1 MGGYRNIPEA
11 IIIFPNSIIDRNQL
25 LRNRCSL
32 YNAKKMPETKK
43 SPERKSNLFRLSE
56 SGSEVSV
63 FVDETRICDEAL
75 RRELMA
81 SVRSRENRFGILK
94 CPGICR
100 LDVRYRYNKPLRRSY
115 EGKCYNVRVPERL
128 HQTFSLLTSRALDK
142 EYEKGGKRR
151 INNDEREWP
160 SFHSDELQQ
169 RLTFGQEE
177 EAEANETETRNQH
190 LDLVH
195 EELLWKLRK
204 KKVLREVEES
214 RCFSQSLFK
223 WECLDPKIR
232 QELANVHHSKRQL
245 NQQIKEIALEIQE
258 EEREREEEE
267 KGRAIELKDRMLSE
281 LTSKIWRNRLS
292 RLEEEE
298 AEWRTNAVRKY
309 RFDNVRKR
317 SDRLRRALN
326 FELLELFRHVKEE
339 EREEKKKYRARHRK
353 NMSEV
358 FNELR
363 NKIAKYPA
371 RTYNRSSIASE
382 RGRIYRRR
390 GN

>member
-1 MGGYRNIPEA
+1 MSG
-11 IIIFPNSIIDRNQL
+11 
-25 LRNRCSL
+25 
-32 YNAKKMPETKK
+32 
-43 SPERKSNLFRLSE
+43 NL
-56 SGSEVSV
+56 SV
-63 FVDETRICDEAL
+63 GRTL
-75 RRELMA
+75 PLH
-81 SVRSRENRFGILK
+81 
-94 CPGICR
+94 
-100 LDVRYRYNKPLRRSY
+100 KPLSRSY
-115 EGKCYNVRVPERL
+115 GGKCYNVRVPERL
-128 HQTFSLLTSRALDK
+128 HQTSSLLTSRALDK

-151 INNDEREWP
+151 INNDEREWS
-160 SFHSDELQQ
+160 SFHPNELQQ
-169 RLTFGQEE
+169 RLAFGQEE

-223 WECLDPKIR
+223 WECLGPKIR
-232 QELANVHHSKRQL
+232 QELANVHHSKRLL
-245 NQQIKEIALEIQE
+245 NREIKQIALEIQE
-258 EEREREEEE
+258 EERAREEIE
-267 KGRAIELKDRMLSE
+267 KRRAIELKDRMLSE

-358 FNELR
+358 LNELR
-363 NKIAKYPA
+363 DKIAKYPA
-371 RTYNRSSIASE
+371 RTYNRSSNASE
-382 RGRIYRRR
+382 RGRKYRRR